1 VGAADFVRHGS
12 VLRTII
18 FIFLWDAFYIP
29 LIHDFSKQ
37 SGGRLGQPLLCRI
50 GFHKWENY
58 GEERQIFWQEPGLI
72 YGLSTK
78 SKVVY
83 EKRRCLR
90 CGVKLKRI
98 FSTNPDGTL
107 SSVGWTPDT
116 GKNQPNE

>member
-1 VGAADFVRHGS
+1 M
-12 VLRTII
+12 L
-18 FIFLWDAFYIP
+18 FIYL

-37 SGGRLGQPLLCRI
+37 SGDDVGQPLSCRL

-58 GEERQIFWQEPGLI
+58 GEERQIFWQEPGFI
-72 YGLSTK
+72 YGLTTK

-83 EKRRCLR
+83 DKRRCLR

-98 FSTNPDGTL
+98 FPTNPDGTL

-116 GKNQPNE
+116 EGNLPKE